1 MYEVDNGGIISKRGN
16 IYRYGPGAKTEY
28 QKITNNFIP
37 PAWVM
42 LYELPSQENLFN
54 PTDVEK
60 LQEKYGIKLSF

>member
-16 IYRYGPGAKTEY
+16 IYRYGPGAKTVY
-28 QKITNNFIP
+28 QKITNNFTP

-42 LYELPSQENLFN
+42 LYEIPSQDNLFN